1 MVPDGGAYDF
11 SAVLTRA
18 PDYGTYQL
26 AIDGREIG
34 VPFDAYSPTA
44 QKTEPLSFG
53 KVRLQKGSHTLTLTV
68 TGKNPAAT
76 NYYAGLDVFY
86 FER

>member
-1 MVPDGGAYDF
+1 MV
-11 SAVLTRA
+11 SAVLTQA

-34 VPFDAYSPTA
+34 GPFDAYNPTA

-53 KVRLQKGSHTLTLTV
+53 KVRLQKGYHTLTLTV
-68 TGKNPAAT
+68 IGRNPAAT

-86 FER
+86 FGR